1 LNVLFA
7 KKPIL
12 IIFTLILLS
21 LSGCSYQNEL
31 INDPI
36 DPLENRNRSMY
47 AFNENLDEA
56 ILEPA
61 ADSYDYIT
69 PNFLQKGFNNF
80 FDNINYPVTII
91 NQLLQGNIGKSLQ
104 DTLRFTINTTI
115 GVFGL
120 FDPASSMGLPEHDE
134 DFGQTLAV
142 WGVKEGPYLMLPFFG
157 PKTLRSL
164 TGDLTDV
171 LFNPLLNIDDTN
183 LKIKTNLINILQDR
197 SDLSTLEEE
206 LDNSFDPYQYIK
218 DSYIQNRKY
227 KINNGNITEDDE
239 EVDFDFDDF

>member
-1 LNVLFA
+1 M
-7 KKPIL
+7 
-12 IIFTLILLS
+12 
-21 LSGCSYQNEL
+21 
-31 INDPI
+31 
-36 DPLENRNRSMY
+36 DPLEDRNRSIY

-61 ADSYDYIT
+61 ADGYTYII
-69 PNFLQKGFNNF
+69 PNFMQKGFNNF

-91 NQLLQGNIGKSLQ
+91 NQVLQGNIEESLQ
-104 DTLRFTINTTI
+104 DTLRFTVNTSI
-115 GVFGL
+115 GIFGL

-197 SDLSTLEEE
+197 SDLSDLEEE

-227 KINNGNITEDDE
+227 KSHNGNTTEDDIE
-239 EVDFDFDDF
+239 IDIDFDDF

>member
-1 LNVLFA
+1 MSIFFA
-7 KKPIL
+7 KQHAFL
-12 IIFTLILLS
+12 IFVLIL

-36 DPLENRNRSMY
+36 DPLENSNRSIY
-47 AFNENLDEA
+47 TFNENLDEA

-61 ADSYDYIT
+61 ADGYDYIT
-69 PNFLQKGFNNF
+69 PKFLQKGFNNF
-80 FDNINYPVTII
+80 FDNINYPITII
-91 NQLLQGNIGKSLQ
+91 NQLLQGNIGESLQ

-115 GVFGL
+115 GIFGL
-120 FDPASSMGLPEHDE
+120 FDPASSMGLTEHDE

-227 KINNGNITEDDE
+227 KIYNGNVTEDDIGI
-239 EVDFDFDDF
+239 DIDFDDF

>member
-1 LNVLFA
+1 M
-7 KKPIL
+7 
-12 IIFTLILLS
+12 
-21 LSGCSYQNEL
+21 
-31 INDPI
+31 
-36 DPLENRNRSMY
+36 DPLEDRNRSIY

-56 ILEPA
+56 IIEPA
-61 ADSYDYIT
+61 ADGYAYII
-69 PNFLQKGFNNF
+69 PNFLQKGLNNF
-80 FDNINYPVTII
+80 FDNINYPITII
-91 NQLLQGNIGKSLQ
+91 NQVLQGNIEKSLQ
-104 DTLRFTINTTI
+104 DTLRFSVNTSI
-115 GVFGL
+115 GIFGF

-142 WGVKEGPYLMLPFFG
+142 WGVKEGPYLMLPFIG

-197 SDLSTLEEE
+197 SDLSDLEEE

-227 KINNGNITEDDE
+227 KIHNGNTSEDDIE
-239 EVDFDFDDF
+239 IDIDFDDF

>member
-1 LNVLFA
+1 MSIFFA
-7 KKPIL
+7 KQHTFL
-12 IIFTLILLS
+12 IFVLIL

-36 DPLENRNRSMY
+36 DPLENINRSIY
-47 AFNENLDEA
+47 TFNENLDEA
-56 ILEPA
+56 LLEPA
-61 ADSYDYIT
+61 ADGYDYIT

-80 FDNINYPVTII
+80 FGNINYPITII
-91 NQLLQGNIGKSLQ
+91 NQVLQGNIEESLQ

-115 GVFGL
+115 GIFGL
-120 FDPASSMGLPEHDE
+120 FDPASRMGLPEHDE

-227 KINNGNITEDDE
+227 KIYNGNVTEDDIGI
-239 EVDFDFDDF
+239 DIDFDDF

>member
-1 LNVLFA
+1 M
-7 KKPIL
+7 
-12 IIFTLILLS
+12 
-21 LSGCSYQNEL
+21 
-31 INDPI
+31 
-36 DPLENRNRSMY
+36 DPLEDRNRSIY

-56 ILEPA
+56 IIEPA
-61 ADSYDYIT
+61 ADGYAYII
-69 PNFLQKGFNNF
+69 PNFLQKGLNNF
-80 FDNINYPVTII
+80 FDNINYPITII
-91 NQLLQGNIGKSLQ
+91 NQVLQGNIEKSLQ
-104 DTLRFTINTTI
+104 DTLRFSVNTSI
-115 GVFGL
+115 GIFGF

-142 WGVKEGPYLMLPFFG
+142 WGVKEGPYLMLPFIG

-183 LKIKTNLINILQDR
+183 LKIKTNLINLLQDR
-197 SDLSTLEEE
+197 SDLSDLEEE

-227 KINNGNITEDDE
+227 KIHNGNTSEDDIE
-239 EVDFDFDDF
+239 IDIDFDDF

>member
-1 LNVLFA
+1 MNIFFA

-12 IIFTLILLS
+12 IIFTLIL

-36 DPLENRNRSMY
+36 DPLENRNRSIY

-61 ADSYDYIT
+61 ADGYDYIT

-80 FDNINYPVTII
+80 FGNINYPVTII
-91 NQLLQGNIGKSLQ
+91 NQLLQGNIEESLQ

-115 GVFGL
+115 GIFGL
-120 FDPASSMGLPEHDE
+120 FDPASSMGLTEHDE

-227 KINNGNITEDDE
+227 KINNGIITEEED

>member
-1 LNVLFA
+1 LNIFFA

-12 IIFTLILLS
+12 IIFTLIL

-36 DPLENRNRSMY
+36 DPLENRNRSIY
-47 AFNENLDEA
+47 TFNENLDEA

-61 ADSYDYIT
+61 ADGYDYIT
-69 PNFLQKGFNNF
+69 PKFLQKGFNNF

-91 NQLLQGNIGKSLQ
+91 NQLLQGNIGESLQ

-120 FDPASSMGLPEHDE
+120 FDPASSMGLTEHDE

-227 KINNGNITEDDE
+227 KINNGIITEEED

>member
-1 LNVLFA
+1 MSIFFA
-7 KKPIL
+7 KQHAFL
-12 IIFTLILLS
+12 IFVLIL

-36 DPLENRNRSMY
+36 DPLENSNRSIY
-47 AFNENLDEA
+47 TFNENLDEA

-61 ADSYDYIT
+61 ADGYDYIT

-91 NQLLQGNIGKSLQ
+91 NQVLQGNIEESLQ
-104 DTLRFTINTTI
+104 DTLRFTINSSI
-115 GVFGL
+115 GILGL
-120 FDPASSMGLPEHDE
+120 FDPASRMGLTEHDE

-142 WGVKEGPYLMLPFFG
+142 WGIKEGPYLMLPFFG

-164 TGDLTDV
+164 TGDLADV

-183 LKIKTNLINILQDR
+183 LKIKTNLISILQDR

-227 KINNGNITEDDE
+227 KIYNGNITEDDLE
-239 EVDFDFDDF
+239 IDIDFDDF